1 MKTFNYPKQNNIGI
15 DVTVP
20 QSYSLVSGNEI
31 NTNIQSL
38 NVHQRQVFDFV
49 YSLAKETIKQKSS
62 VKSNLVKPFH
72 LFLFEFGGVSKSH
85 VIKTIF
91 QSVSVSWWLTK

>member
-1 MKTFNYPKQNNIGI
+1 MKTFNYPKQNNIAI

-49 YSLAKETIKQKSS
+49 YSWAKETIKQKSS

-72 LFLFEFGGVSKSH
+72 LLLFESGGVGKSH

-91 QSVSVSWWLTK
+91 QTVSVSWWLTK